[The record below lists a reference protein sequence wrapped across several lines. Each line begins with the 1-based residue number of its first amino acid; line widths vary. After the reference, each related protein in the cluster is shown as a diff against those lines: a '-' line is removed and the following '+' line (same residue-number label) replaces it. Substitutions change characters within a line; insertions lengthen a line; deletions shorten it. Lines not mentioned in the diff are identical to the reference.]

1 MIRTEKNGVSWYE
14 FSIFGPD
21 VRGVVTTRRGGV
33 SRGIYENLNMSFF
46 LGDEEAHVKENRI
59 RVMTALGC
67 RPERAVGAVQVH
79 GTHIAVV
86 DESMAGCGGL
96 SAKGAIPETDGL
108 VTDASDLP
116 LTLLFADCTPL
127 LFSDPVKG
135 VIGLAHGGWRGS
147 AGNIAGKMVELM
159 KEKYGCRPENIRMG
173 IGPCIGSDSFEVGSE
188 VVEAF
193 IPFFSKEEMARLV
206 KARPNGKYLF
216 NLPLANALL
225 AIQAGITE
233 DHIEQS
239 GIDTMTSPNFYSY
252 RRSQGKCGRHAA
264 VIVQHGGKAAN

>member
-14 FSIFGPD
+14 FSIFGPT

-79 GTHIAVV
+79 GTHIAIV
-86 DESMAGCGGL
+86 DESMAGRGGL
-96 SAKGAIPETDGL
+96 SAKGAIPDTDGL
-108 VTDASDLP
+108 ITNVSGIP
-116 LTLLFADCTPL
+116 LILLFADCTPL
-127 LFSDPVKG
+127 LFSDPVQG

-147 AGNIAGKMVELM
+147 AGNIVGKMIEKM
-159 KEKYGCRPENIRMG
+159 KAGYGCRPEDIRMG
-173 IGPCIGSDSFEVGSE
+173 VGPCICLESFEVGEE
-188 VVEAF
+188 VLQAF
-193 IPFFSKEEMARLV
+193 APFFSDRQLAQLSSSSSS
-206 KARPNGKYLF
+206 GKYLF

-225 AIQAGITE
+225 ARQAGITE
-233 DHIEQS
+233 DHMEIA
-239 GIDTMTSPNFYSY
+239 GIDTMTSDWFYSY
-252 RRSQGKCGRHAA
+252 RRSHGQCGRHAA
-264 VIVQHGGKAAN
+264 IIVKT

>member
-59 RVMTALGC
+59 RVMTALGY

-86 DESMAGCGGL
+86 DESMAGRGGL
-96 SAKGAIPETDGL
+96 SAEGAIPDTDGL
-108 VTDASDLP
+108 ITNVPGIP

-127 LFSDPVKG
+127 LFNDPVQG

-147 AGNIAGKMVELM
+147 AGNIVGKMIEKM
-159 KEKYGCRPENIRMG
+159 KAGYGCRPEDIRLG
-173 IGPCIGSDSFEVGSE
+173 IGPCICMESFEVGKE
-188 VVEAF
+188 VLQAF
-193 IPFFSKEEMARLV
+193 APFFSDRQLAQLSTSSSS
-206 KARPNGKYLF
+206 GKYLF
-216 NLPLANALL
+216 NLPLANAWL
-225 AIQAGITE
+225 AMQSGITE
-233 DHIEQS
+233 EHMEMSSIN
-239 GIDTMTSPNFYSY
+239 TMSCDLFYSY
-252 RRSQGKCGRHAA
+252 RRSHGQCGRHAA
-264 VIVQHGGKAAN
+264 ILVKK